1 MQNFQ
6 DTFETC
12 KQLFINDCTFKEESD
27 YRGRGEMSITV

>member
-12 KQLFINDCTFKEESD
+12 KRPFVSAKKVVKLRIEIIINA
-27 YRGRGEMSITV
+27 